1 LSNVKL
7 CGFNKVSAFLLYVSN
22 QELVEVTSWLYLD
35 SL

>member
-1 LSNVKL
+1 LSNINL